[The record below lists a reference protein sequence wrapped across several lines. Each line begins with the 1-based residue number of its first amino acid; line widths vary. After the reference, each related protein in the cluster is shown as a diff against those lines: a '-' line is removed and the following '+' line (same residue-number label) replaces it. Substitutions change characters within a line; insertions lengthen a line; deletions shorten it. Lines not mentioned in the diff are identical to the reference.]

1 MRPSAVLADRYDLGD
16 RIGTGGMADVFRATD
31 RVLHREVAVKVLRE
45 TADSETDRARFTS
58 EARTLAQL
66 SHVNL
71 VMVLDAG
78 TTTDQPFL
86 VMELVEGP
94 TLSARVQEGPVAPD
108 EVASIGAQLADALA
122 YAHAQGIVH
131 RDVKPGNVLLGDN
144 GRVKLA
150 DFGIARLIGD
160 TVRHTKTGTA
170 IGTAAYLSPEQVLG
184 EEITPAADVYSLGL
198 VLLEVLTS
206 ERAFPGSPTESAL
219 ARLNRDPDLPETL
232 PEPWRRLLGA
242 MTARDPAARPGADA
256 VARELRALDGAGTT
270 AVLDLATL
278 TAPRLPVTPAAGP
291 TPLQAL
297 ADRLREV
304 PPHLR
309 GAAAAIG
316 AILVLILVAALA
328 SSGGGSDDESD
339 DPGGTAIPA
348 GTPADLRAPLQ
359 ELHDAVAA
367 VEDAPEGALERVDET
382 IAAERYPA
390 ARTAINGVM
399 TSTSAAADSGTLE
412 ADEAE
417 RILTAAEA
425 LLAALPVEEA
435 APPADEETVDVDE
448 DDPTDTPKPDKPGKG
463 KGKGKSKVR

>member
-1 MRPSAVLADRYDLGD
+1 
-16 RIGTGGMADVFRATD
+16 
-31 RVLHREVAVKVLRE
+31 
-45 TADSETDRARFTS
+45 
-58 EARTLAQL
+58 
-66 SHVNL
+66 
-71 VMVLDAG
+71 
-78 TTTDQPFL
+78 L

-94 TLSARVQEGPVAPD
+94 TLSAHAQAGPVAPD

-131 RDVKPGNVLLGDN
+131 RDVKPGNVLLGAN

-242 MTARDPAARPGADA
+242 MTTRDPAARPGADA

-270 AVLDLATL
+270 AVMDLATL

-291 TPLQAL
+291 TL

-328 SSGGGSDDESD
+328 SSGGGSGDESD
-339 DPGGTAIPA
+339 DPGGTTIPA

-367 VEDAPEGALERVDET
+367 VEDAPEGALERVDTT
-382 IAAERYPA
+382 IAAERYAA
-390 ARTAINGVM
+390 ARTAISGVI
-399 TSTSAAADSGTLE
+399 TSTSGAEDSGTLE

-425 LLAALPVEEA
+425 LLAALPAEEA
-435 APPADEETVDVDE
+435 APPADEETVEVDE
-448 DDPTDTPKPDKPGKG
+448 DEPTDTAKPDKPGKG
-463 KGKGKSKVR
+463 KGKGKGKSKGR

>member
-1 MRPSAVLADRYDLGD
+1 MRSSAVLADRYDLGD
-16 RIGTGGMADVFRATD
+16 RIGTGGMADVYRATD
-31 RVLHREVAVKVLRE
+31 QVLHREVAVKVLRE
-45 TADSETDRARFTS
+45 TADNETDRARFTS

-86 VMELVEGP
+86 VMELVEGS
-94 TLSARVQEGPVAPD
+94 TLSARAQAGPVPPD
-108 EVASIGAQLADALA
+108 EVASIGAQLAAALA
-122 YAHAQGIVH
+122 YAHDQGIVH

-184 EEITPAADVYSLGL
+184 DEITPAADVYSLGL
-198 VLLEVLTS
+198 VLLEVLTD
-206 ERAFPGSPTESAL
+206 ERAFPGTPTESAL
-219 ARLNRDPDLPETL
+219 ARLNRDPEVPETL
-232 PEPWRRLLGA
+232 PEPWRLLLGA

-256 VARELRALDGAGTT
+256 VARDLRALDGSGTT
-270 AVLDLATL
+270 AVMDLASL
-278 TAPRLPVTPAAGP
+278 TSPRLPATPEAGP
-291 TPLQAL
+291 TL
-297 ADRLREV
+297 AERVREV

-316 AILVLILVAALA
+316 AILVLLLVAAIA
-328 SSGGGSDDESD
+328 SGGGSDDGSD
-339 DPGGTAIPA
+339 EPAAAAIPT
-348 GTPADLRAPLQ
+348 GIPADLQAPLQ

-367 VEDAPEGALERVDET
+367 VEDAPEGALGRVDST
-382 IAAERYPA
+382 LVAERYPA
-390 ARTAINGVM
+390 ARAAISDVIA
-399 TSTSAAADSGTLE
+399 STSAAEEAGTLE
-412 ADEAE
+412 AEQAE

-425 LLAALPVEEA
+425 LLAALPEEEA
-435 APPADEETVDVDE
+435 APPADEDTDDVDE
-448 DDPTDTPKPDKPGKG
+448 VDEVDEVEPPDPGKPDKDKGKG
-463 KGKGKSKVR
+463 KGKGR